1 MLWLT
6 RGAATWLYMPWLLEV
21 VSGQVIGVKQLL
33 HIS

>member
-6 RGAATWLYMPWLLEV
+6 GRAATWLDMPWLLEV
-21 VSGQVIGVKQLL
+21 VSGQIIGIEQLL